1 MEIDDTQLGTISR
14 KATLNSGNWELTG
27 TTPEWGSQY
36 WRMSDTYPKLR
47 LTYGFPAT
55 FVSHKDLGD
64 QPEIHMTMSTNTSID
79 RVGTRV
85 IELTTLLKYRRG
97 TPDIYLS
104 IAPTYVALDCSVD
117 KECQTE
123 FNTRL
128 TSSYSQLATEL
139 RLELDKGIKIK
150 EKNTGLEWTEGTYV
164 VRYNEQVNTSAF
176 LVKIDD
182 QTTGRKS
189 YTIRGVASYL

>member
-1 MEIDDTQLGTISR
+1 M
-14 KATLNSGNWELTG
+14 
-27 TTPEWGSQY
+27 
-36 WRMSDTYPKLR
+36 
-47 LTYGFPAT
+47 
-55 FVSHKDLGD
+55 
-64 QPEIHMTMSTNTSID
+64 
-79 RVGTRV
+79 